1 VRRSQSYTG
10 GDLDRGDRFRKLPGW
25 AEERLADPSTLIA
38 IVWRDRHL
46 VDAGAVAH
54 PLREV
59 RATQLVFLG
68 TRDETAIFAADVSSL
83 DEEQASA
90 LGSFSDLRTAVH
102 SVSAADAALLA
113 YARGILHWHRNH
125 QFCGRCGAPSR
136 SERAGH
142 MRVCTR
148 CELEMFPTISP
159 AVIMLVE
166 RRMKDGTRVCLL
178 ARHNALA
185 RGVWSTI
192 AGFVEMGES
201 LEETVVREA
210 MEETGLRIGA
220 VHYRGS
226 QPWPFPA
233 SLMIG
238 FRAEAE
244 SHEIS
249 VDPDELEDARWF
261 TAAQL
266 DAFGDW
272 ESDAEYRLPRRDS
285 IARLLIEEWRS
296 EL

>member
-1 VRRSQSYTG
+1 MRRHLSYTG
-10 GDLDRGDRFRKLPGW
+10 GDLDRGDRFRKLPEW
-25 AEERLADPSTLIA
+25 IQERLAHPSTLIA
-38 IVWRDRHL
+38 AVWRDRHL
-46 VDAGAVAH
+46 IADSSVAH
-54 PLREV
+54 PLP
-59 RATQLVFLG
+59 QLPQSDLIFLG
-68 TRDETAIFAADVSSL
+68 TRGDAAIFAADVSSL
-83 DEEQASA
+83 DEEEASA
-90 LGSFSDLRTAVH
+90 LGTFVDLRTAVH
-102 SVSAADAALLA
+102 SVTAADAALLA

-125 QFCGRCGAPSR
+125 QYCGRCGAESR

-148 CELEMFPTISP
+148 CAYEMFPAISP

-166 RRMKDGTRVCLL
+166 RRLEDGTRVCLL
-178 ARHNALA
+178 ARHGALA
-185 RGVWSTI
+185 KGVWSTI
-192 AGFVEMGES
+192 AGFVEPGES
-201 LEETVVREA
+201 LEETVAREA

-220 VHYRGS
+220 TVYRGS

-244 SHEIS
+244 SHEITI
-249 VDPDELEDARWF
+249 DTDELEDARWF

-285 IARLLIEEWRS
+285 IARLLIDEWRS
-296 EL
+296 EQ